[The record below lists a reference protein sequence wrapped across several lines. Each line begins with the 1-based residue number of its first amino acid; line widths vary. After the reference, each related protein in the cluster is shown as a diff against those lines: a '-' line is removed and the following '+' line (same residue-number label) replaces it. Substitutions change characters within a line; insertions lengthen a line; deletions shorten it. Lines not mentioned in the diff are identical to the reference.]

1 MNMRTETKI
10 ANSVKLASKDF
21 INQQIEVLENFNTPE
36 DRCYWHFEEDIIIAL
51 KKKMSKMTEAEILAS
66 LYPVK
71 LGQKSV
77 NRWLTEKRTTFTER
91 DREYDE
97 ALKRAGR

>member
-1 MNMRTETKI
+1 MNMRTEMKTASK
-10 ANSVKLASKDF
+10 VKLASKDF
-21 INQQIEVLENFNTPE
+21 INQQIEVLENFNTPV

-91 DREYDE
+91 DREYAE

>member
-1 MNMRTETKI
+1 MNMRTEMKI
-10 ANSVKLASKDF
+10 ANKVKLASKDF
-21 INQQIEVLENFNTPE
+21 INQQIEVLENFNMPA
-36 DRCYWHFEEDIIIAL
+36 DRQYWHFEEEIIIAL

-91 DREYDE
+91 DREYAE
-97 ALKRAGR
+97 ALAKARR